1 VHGESGLNEMV
12 YNRCIGT
19 RYCSNNCPYKVR
31 RFNFYNFTKDTPET
45 LQMAYNPDVTVRARG
60 VMEKCTYCVQ
70 RLSRAQRDAKLADR
84 EMQDGEA
91 RTACQ
96 QSCPA
101 QAIEFGDMRDPK
113 SRVAAA
119 KQSTR
124 RYDLLSEFNTKPR
137 TSYLSRLRNP
147 NPELEHA

>member
-1 VHGESGLNEMV
+1 
-12 YNRCIGT
+12 
-19 RYCSNNCPYKVR
+19 VR

-70 RLSRAQRDAKLADR
+70 RLARAQRDAKLGNR

-96 QSCPA
+96 QACPA
-101 QAIEFGDMRDPK
+101 VAIEFGDMRDPK
-113 SRVAAA
+113 SRIAAS
-119 KQSTR
+119 KQSPR

-147 NPELEHA
+147 NPELSA